1 MILSAAAVA
10 VLALAAGPASAQSAI
25 PAYAA
30 AAVADAGRPQADK
43 DRDVHRKPAE
53 MVVFGEIKPGSKVG
67 ELIPGGGYFTRIF
80 SKAVGPTGHVYA
92 VVAPNRPPA
101 EGAPA
106 QPARPVAAETIA
118 ADPAYANVT
127 VLRQPYASWTAPTP
141 LDVVWT
147 SQNYHDMHNAPGA
160 DMLPVN
166 KAVFNALKPGGIYIV
181 LDHTAPAGSTDAS
194 LHRIDPALVKADV
207 LAAGFEF
214 VGESEALR
222 NPNDN
227 KTTRVFDSSIR
238 GDTDQFIYKFRKPGP
253 K

>member
-1 MILSAAAVA
+1 MILVPAAVA
-10 VLALAAGPASAQSAI
+10 VLALAAGSATAQSAV

-30 AAVADAGRPQADK
+30 SAVADAGRPQTDK

-67 ELIPGGGYFTRIF
+67 ELIPGGGYFTRVF
-80 SKAVGPTGHVYA
+80 SKVVGPTGHVYA
-92 VVAPNRPPA
+92 VVAPSRPPA

-147 SQNYHDMHNAPGA
+147 SQNYHDMRNAPGA
-160 DMLPVN
+160 DMLPIN

-181 LDHTAPAGSTDAS
+181 LDHTAPAGSTDTS

-214 VGESEALR
+214 VGESDVLR